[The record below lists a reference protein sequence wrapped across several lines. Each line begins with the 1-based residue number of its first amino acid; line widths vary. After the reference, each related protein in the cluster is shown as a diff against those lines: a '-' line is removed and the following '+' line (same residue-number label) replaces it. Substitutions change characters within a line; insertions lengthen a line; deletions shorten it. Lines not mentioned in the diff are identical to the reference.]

1 MNGIIYNN
9 SDEFVIHRD
18 YIEKFFREN
27 EATIDDEETYDYVVK
42 NDNDILTQVANMKD
56 EYIGISIHPMDDC
69 FYINQDLLEWIGE

>member
-27 EATIDDEETYDYVVK
+27 EATIDDEETYNYVVK

-56 EYIGISIHPMDDC
+56 EYIGLSIHPMDNC
-69 FYINQDLLEWIGE
+69 LFINQDLLELIEE